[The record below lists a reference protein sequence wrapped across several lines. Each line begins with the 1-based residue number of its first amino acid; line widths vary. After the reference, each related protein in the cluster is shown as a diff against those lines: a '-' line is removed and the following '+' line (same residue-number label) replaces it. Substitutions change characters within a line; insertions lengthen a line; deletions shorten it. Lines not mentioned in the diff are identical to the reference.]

1 MTDEPTPAW
10 RSQGEASLDWR
21 LRFGHLLSSA
31 RDAVACVR
39 SGQTIYIGSGAAE
52 PGFLSTALLARAGNL
67 RDVVVIHLLGLEE
80 SPFAN
85 PKLAVNFRVNTFFVG
100 RGMEEAVREGRADY
114 TPLSVTELPQA
125 MKRGIV
131 PVDVALVQVSPPDAM
146 GYCSLGI
153 SVDAGMAAV
162 EHAGLVLAQVN
173 EQLPVTHGDSS
184 VHVSQLHVLV
194 DGSAPLLEVE
204 SEAPDPVSVTI
215 GRLVA
220 DIIRDGS
227 VLHFGRSPVS
237 AATMRFL
244 ERRRDLGIHTDVLTT
259 DLLRLIQSGAVSNR
273 SKGVHRGRTVATT
286 AQGTQELYRALHH
299 NQAIEL
305 HPVDHVNDPWVIA
318 QNPKVVAVL
327 EVEELDLSGKARI
340 QGTVSTSKR
349 GSLGGALDY
358 VEGASRS
365 EGGLV
370 VLALPSIDP
379 DGSRSRIV
387 AEGSGRGVFLPR
399 SKVDIVVTEYGS
411 VHLRGLS
418 LRERAVALISVA
430 HPRFRREL
438 MDQARGMRIVAQDQV
453 SQPEHGCVYPHHYE
467 TSRSFAGGL
476 EVFFRPVKPSD
487 TRRIEQLF
495 HSLAPETVRMRWHA
509 SLNSLSRATL
519 MEITNIDYS
528 QDMAIVG
535 LVGPRGNRRI
545 ICEGRCLYQPST
557 RMGEFDILVHDD
569 YQGLGLGKFLA
580 SYLMRV
586 AYARGL
592 YGLFAEVL
600 QDNMP
605 MRHLLDS
612 AWPTARVRHDAGL
625 RTYTVQFSPA
635 DRGRPKDAILIHTPH
650 FGDYSLGDSHP
661 FEPGRARKLYE
672 LLKRQD
678 WLSEPWMRV
687 EMPQPVPAE
696 ELAGSVDPGFLAAI
710 KRASAGRIDPSLLAY
725 GLGTEECPIFPRLA
739 DYVGLYCSATMT
751 AVRLIL
757 ESNAN
762 VVFNPLGGMH
772 HSSRSRA
779 EGFCYVNDAILAID
793 ALLAAGHRVVYID
806 IDAHH
811 GNGVQDTYW
820 RDDRV
825 LVVSIHESGKTLYP
839 WKGFEDEIGEGPGRG
854 YTVNVSLPAGADD
867 EVFQRAFDDL
877 IVDRVR
883 AFAPSVTVAVVGA
896 DTHRT
901 DPLSHLQLT
910 NNGMAHA
917 MEHIRGFSPHL
928 LMLGGGGYNP
938 EATVRAW
945 ARMWAAAN
953 RIDALPDYL
962 TMLGG
967 VFLGEQDLGGGDV
980 VDMAW
985 RVSGTEKQAMLAE
998 VQRQVD
1004 AAKARDL

>member
-1 MTDEPTPAW
+1 MTDTAK
-10 RSQGEASLDWR
+10 QGDAIHIGDGDWR
-21 LRFGHLLSSA
+21 ERHGHKLCSPQDAAA
-31 RDAVACVR
+31 RVR
-39 SGQTIYIGSGAAE
+39 SGQTVYIGSGAAE
-52 PGFLSTALLARAGNL
+52 PTILRDALVAKAGRL
-67 RDVVVIHLLGLEE
+67 RDVLVLHLLGLGE

-85 PKLAVNFRVNTFFVG
+85 PKLAVNFRLNTFFVG

-114 TPLSVTELPQA
+114 TPMSVTELPRA
-125 MKRGIV
+125 MARGIV
-131 PVDVALVQVSPPDAM
+131 NVDVALLQVSPPDAM
-146 GYCSLGI
+146 GSCSLGS
-153 SVDAGMAAV
+153 SVDAGLAV
-162 EHAGLVLAQVN
+162 VEYAGLVVAQVN
-173 EQLPVTHGDSS
+173 PQLPVTHGDSR
-184 VHVSQLHVLV
+184 VHVDDLDLLV
-194 DGSAPLLEVE
+194 DGDAPLHEVQP
-204 SEAPDPVSVTI
+204 EAPDPVSVTI

-220 DIIRDGS
+220 GLIPDGA
-227 VLHFGRSPVS
+227 VLHFSRSAV
-237 AATMRFL
+237 ATATMRYL

-273 SKGVHRGRTVATT
+273 SKGVHRGRSVATT
-286 AQGTQELYRALHH
+286 AEGTEELYRALHQ
-299 NQAIEL
+299 NPAIEL
-305 HPVDHVNDPWVIA
+305 HPVDHVNDPFVIA
-318 QNPKVVAVL
+318 QNPGVVAVL

-349 GSLGGALDY
+349 GSLGAALNY

-379 DGSRSRIV
+379 EGLCSRIV

-411 VHLRGLS
+411 VYLRGLS
-418 LRERAVALISVA
+418 LRERAVALVSVA

-438 MDQARGMRIVAQDQV
+438 MEQAKAMHMVSPDQAV
-453 SQPEHGCVYPHHYE
+453 QPEHGCVYPHHYE
-467 TSRSFAGGL
+467 TSRTFSGGL

-487 TRRIEQLF
+487 TRRIQQLF
-495 HSLAPETVRMRWHA
+495 HALSPETVRMRWHA
-509 SLNSLSRATL
+509 SLNSLSRSTL
-519 MEITNIDYS
+519 MEITNIDYA

-545 ICEGRCLYQPST
+545 ICEGRCLYSPST

-569 YQGLGLGKFLA
+569 YQGHGLGSFLA
-580 SYLMRV
+580 NYLMHI

-592 YGLFAEVL
+592 YGLYAEVL
-600 QDNMP
+600 QDNSS
-605 MRHLLDS
+605 MRHLLDK

-625 RTYTVQFSPA
+625 RTYTVTFSPA
-635 DRGRPKDAILIHTPH
+635 DRGRPKDAILIHSPSFADHT
-650 FGDYSLGDSHP
+650 LGDGHP
-661 FEPGRARKLYE
+661 FKPDRAGKLFE

-687 EMPQPVPAE
+687 EMPDPLPPEA
-696 ELAGSVDPGFLAAI
+696 LAGSVDPGFLAAI
-710 KRASAGRIDPSLLAY
+710 QRASRGEIDASLLAY
-725 GLGTEECPIFPRLA
+725 GLGSEECPIFPGMA
-739 DYVGLYCSATMT
+739 DYVQLYCAATMT

-757 ESNAN
+757 DKNAN
-762 VVFNPLGGMH
+762 LVFNPLGGMH
-772 HSSRSRA
+772 HSSRSHA

-793 ALLAAGHRVVYID
+793 ALLAAGHRVAYID

-811 GNGVQDTYW
+811 GNGVQDAYW

-839 WKGFEDEIGEGPGRG
+839 WRGFEHEVGEGPGRG
-854 YTVNVSLPAGADD
+854 YTLNVPLPAGADD
-867 EVFQRAFDDL
+867 EVFQKAFDDL

-883 AFAPSVTVAVVGA
+883 AFAPSVSVVVVGA

-901 DPLSHLQLT
+901 DPLSNLQLT

-917 MEHIRGFSPHL
+917 MEFIRGFSPHL
-928 LMLGGGGYNP
+928 LLLGGGGYNP
-938 EATVRAW
+938 DATVRSW
-945 ARMWAAAN
+945 ARVWAAAN

-962 TMLGG
+962 SMLGG
-967 VFLGEQDLGGGDV
+967 TFLGDQDLEGSDV

-985 RVSGTEKQAMLAE
+985 RVSGPEKQAMLAE
-998 VQRQVD
+998 VERLVE
-1004 AAKARDL
+1004 AAKRA